1 MRKLKSTLP
10 NMILS
15 LGLITVLAGGL
26 LGVMYSITKDP
37 IEITAREQQAEAI
50 SNVLPPHDNDP
61 EADSMEI
68 AIDDRNFTVYPAM
81 EDNKLVGVAV
91 KGFTMEGFAGE
102 VSLICGFDSD
112 GHVIDYR
119 VLSQAETPG
128 LGTKM
133 ETWFRDPSGARS
145 ILNKSPGQI
154 DFRPVKD
161 GGSIDGITAATISSR
176 AFLGLV
182 RDAYTAY
189 MEYAGNGTE
198 LKAIKEVQGVS
209 GASRQCHKSD
219 E

>member
-26 LGVMYSITKDP
+26 LGMMYSITKDP

-50 SNVLPPHDNDP
+50 STVLPPHDNDP
-61 EADSMEI
+61 EADCKEI
-68 AIDDRNFTVYPAM
+68 AIDGRNFTVYPAM
-81 EDNKLVGVAV
+81 ENSKLVGVAV
-91 KGFTMEGFAGE
+91 KGITMEGFAGE
-102 VSLICGFDSD
+102 VSIICGFDSD
-112 GHVIDYR
+112 GRVIDYR

-161 GGSIDGITAATISSR
+161 GGRIDGITAATISSR

-182 RDAYTAY
+182 RDAYMVY
-189 MEYAGNGTE
+189 MEYAGKE
-198 LKAIKEVQGVS
+198 DVKAIKEVQGIA